1 MKKTITFFLILIFI
15 LSMSLTLVGCNAANY
30 DSKMTYYQLQS
41 DLGKIKSSN
50 TSFEKV
56 NSELINSMGK
66 YLLAQSQSFD
76 RYYFCDEREYGDAT
90 AKILDGTTNKIVF
103 TGPIFNYNALEFVA
117 YGYFAIFKNKRECM
131 GLDEEGEYTGILKE
145 DSVKLYDIYDRN
157 GKIVKTNV
165 QKIVKDD
172 YKIYLDDVP
181 YYINR
186 TTLSWSLDQ
195 PIESTEYTY
204 QFENYAYI
212 FTETSLEVFY
222 NNQSIK
228 KIEISDGSNYVYT
241 LLDENV
247 LFVQKSYSTGDKGT
261 YLDSESA
268 TNVMVEQTTYT
279 FDAESCKEK
288 TKKGS
293 KVNTVYDSIENCKFD
308 KNAIKNILYA
318 NVKAVEKN
326 TVLASYS
333 LYLDSN
339 LKTIFNVTTAF
350 ADYDEIEVL
359 GENSVKATKDNI
371 TYLLNGYGELISS
384 LEGIKIEA
392 ITSKFIYADGIIYDT
407 SMNKL
412 KSIDEDY
419 TYLQTIGDYLLFV
432 YVDPSDI
439 FQNKSL
445 FFFNGRAFSNLTTQL
460 SFIDDTY
467 KDMNIWTIVSRPK
480 EGSTSKDNI
489 KNTYQFIDSNC
500 REIIPGKYD
509 ASLWERSK
517 STTTALYT
525 INEGSG
531 DILYLARPAV

>member
-1 MKKTITFFLILIFI
+1 
-15 LSMSLTLVGCNAANY
+15 
-30 DSKMTYYQLQS
+30 
-41 DLGKIKSSN
+41 
-50 TSFEKV
+50 
-56 NSELINSMGK
+56 
-66 YLLAQSQSFD
+66 
-76 RYYFCDEREYGDAT
+76 
-90 AKILDGTTNKIVF
+90 
-103 TGPIFNYNALEFVA
+103 
-117 YGYFAIFKNKRECM
+117 
-131 GLDEEGEYTGILKE
+131 
-145 DSVKLYDIYDRN
+145 
-157 GKIVKTNV
+157 
-165 QKIVKDD
+165 
-172 YKIYLDDVP
+172 
-181 YYINR
+181 
-186 TTLSWSLDQ
+186 
-195 PIESTEYTY
+195 
-204 QFENYAYI
+204 
-212 FTETSLEVFY
+212 
-222 NNQSIK
+222 
-228 KIEISDGSNYVYT
+228 
-241 LLDENV
+241 
-247 LFVQKSYSTGDKGT
+247 
-261 YLDSESA
+261 
-268 TNVMVEQTTYT
+268 MVEQTTYT

-326 TVLASYS
+326 AVLASYS

-359 GENSVKATKDNI
+359 GENSVKATKDDI

-384 LEGIKIEA
+384 LEGIEIEA

-509 ASLWERSK
+509 KGLWERSK